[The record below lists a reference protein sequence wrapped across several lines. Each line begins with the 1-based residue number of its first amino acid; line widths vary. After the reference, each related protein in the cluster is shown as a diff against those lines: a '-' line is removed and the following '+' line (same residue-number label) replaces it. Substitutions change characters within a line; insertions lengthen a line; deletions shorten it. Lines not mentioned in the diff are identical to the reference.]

1 MVGASYLR
9 VLFDDCNAIFWFR
22 WCFLWSRS
30 RNAFSCSLF
39 MISTQTFDHA
49 FFEVLL
55 LIIKIE
61 VTLLSI
67 ATNFYG
73 LVFDFS
79 SSTFSRLSQLFDHR
93 AAAFNFLSQFFAGP
107 GTKSKINLKKR
118 DQEKPLKLYNLLLE
132 IIYRHPHHPHP
143 LPTFKST
150 LY

>member
-1 MVGASYLR
+1 MIKIKKHFFVFA
-9 VLFDDCNAIFWFR
+9 
-22 WCFLWSRS
+22 FL
-30 RNAFSCSLF
+30 

-79 SSTFSRLSQLFDHR
+79 PSPFLDQANFLTIMPALL
-93 AAAFNFLSQFFAGP
+93 NFLSLFFASA
-107 GTKSKINLKKR
+107 GTKIKRNTPTLKSS
-118 DQEKPLKLYNLLLE
+118 
-132 IIYRHPHHPHP
+132 H
-143 LPTFKST
+143 S
-150 LY
+150 